1 MALLRESC
9 ELKLMTFIKGRT
21 LVDYLDENA
30 QCYCYLKTHIHTR
43 ALRNKRLNLTTHFV
57 SYF

>member
-30 QCYCYLKTHIHTR
+30 
-43 ALRNKRLNLTTHFV
+43 
-57 SYF
+57 